1 MYVDLEVI
9 MKNFVCSEI
18 TRKSD
23 ILLSLANIYQQVD
36 AEKTAAKFGLQQ
48 ADGEELTAEQIE
60 EREKQ

>member
-48 ADGEELTAEQIE
+48 ADGEELTAE
-60 EREKQ
+60 